1 MPKQTFFNLKKK
13 KKNKIIS
20 AATDEFSSKVY
31 EQVNLSDI
39 IKKAGI
45 PRGSFYQYF
54 IDKKDLY
61 LYILDLIK
69 EKKMSYLKDIFYSE
83 DIPFLDLV
91 EQLYDQGIQFAIAFP
106 KYVKIFDKLLNNKNQ
121 IYDEIMK
128 ENLQFAIDYYAKCI
142 ERDKE
147 KKRISNDIDT
157 RTLAEIVSS
166 LTTNVTIEHI
176 DINNLQAGYKLMKER
191 FHHILYILRKGVD
204 RL

>member
-1 MPKQTFFNLKKK
+1 MPKQTFFNLKEK

-54 IDKKDLY
+54 TDKKDLY

-69 EKKMSYLKDIFYSE
+69 EKKMSYLKDIFYAE

-176 DINNLQAGYKLMKER
+176 DINNLEAGYKMMKER

-204 RL
+204 QS